1 MRRPNCTNILSCMLQ
16 AKLHDVV
23 SEGNFMPN
31 LAFVFSGRGVSSSG
45 LAHRPTA
52 TRKTKLVMIPTT
64 RADTAKIGIKVSRP
78 ASLCQIG
85 PEATGYPQKNYFR
98 CQLFDQS
105 FCANGVLRSERKR
118 RIPTRLS
125 ARAAIDL
132 GAPKEDSGDHT
143 TFFFCF

>member
-1 MRRPNCTNILSCMLQ
+1 MPQDKYHDISARQLH
-16 AKLHDVV
+16 AK
-23 SEGNFMPN
+23 
-31 LAFVFSGRGVSSSG
+31 SSSLCLLLWG
-45 LAHRPTA
+45 SFFLGPRPTA
-52 TRKTKLVMIPTT
+52 TPRKTKLVMIPTT
-64 RADTAKIGIKVSRP
+64 RAGTAKIGVEVGRP